1 MKELLKDFS
10 NEEIIN
16 YLNIREVINEQKN
29 ELKIGGKKNKNSN
42 IIEIDNIYLIFVI
55 FLGICVYLY
64 YYYDMNTRIN
74 NIKKEYFRNK
84 EEIKG

>member
-29 ELKIGGKKNKNSN
+29 EMKIGGKKNKNCN
-42 IIEIDNIYLIFVI
+42 IIEIDNI
-55 FLGICVYLY
+55 
-64 YYYDMNTRIN
+64 
-74 NIKKEYFRNK
+74 
-84 EEIKG
+84 

>member
-29 ELKIGGKKNKNSN
+29 ELKIGGKKGKNSN

-55 FLGICVYLY
+55 FLAICVYLY
-64 YYYDMNTRIN
+64 YYYDMNTRVN

-84 EEIKG
+84 EEIKA

>member
-29 ELKIGGKKNKNSN
+29 EESN
-42 IIEIDNIYLIFVI
+42 EQSNEYINQLSKDVNLDKPSKEDLR
-55 FLGICVYLY
+55 LLRLA
-64 YYYDMNTRIN
+64 YYDKQKTI
-74 NIKKEYFRNK
+74 I
-84 EEIKG
+84 